1 MNSSNGRESNGR
13 ESKSNGRESNGRESN
28 GRESNVRV
36 SNGRVDIKTPNT
48 STLFEMYDKIP
59 AHQCSTF
66 RNPTEGLWDETQ
78 LSNIY
83 FSRENIQILQ
93 NGIRAGVYHKS
104 NGQYTIGP
112 QDCDSLKIIMRSVF
126 LQNSS
131 NQINNI
137 QQQIEELNKMVLNFC
152 IQQVYSEAQGYMK
165 YIDDASTLV
174 VPIAHPVMADNSD
187 RELVLKP
194 WF

>member
-13 ESKSNGRESNGRESN
+13 ESNGR
-28 GRESNVRV
+28 V
-36 SNGRVDIKTPNT
+36 STNGRVDIKTPNT

-59 AHQCSTF
+59 AHQCTTF
-66 RNPTEGLWDETQ
+66 RNPTEGLWDESS
-78 LSNIY
+78 LSIAY
-83 FSRENIQILQ
+83 FSLENIQILQ

-104 NGQYTIGP
+104 NGQYVIGP
-112 QDCDSLKIIMRSVF
+112 QDCDSLKIVMRSVF
-126 LQNSS
+126 LQNAS
-131 NQINNI
+131 NQPNNI
-137 QQQIEELNKMVLNFC
+137 LKQIEELNKMVLNFC